1 MNITLPCVSLLL
13 HDSVVSFIAGILIFW
28 WFCNI
33 RVHSLSIAFGRIL
46 CFELRTTSFGWNGRI
61 KADNDEISIKTN
73 SQDKVSLNYSKSK
86 SSLPCQIA
94 VRVLDFVLHMRHNN
108 ALGAQLPPRKHRLLC
123 DLNIFSKLETFR
135 FQEESSYIVIPK
147 LAHLTLWQA

>member
-1 MNITLPCVSLLL
+1 MRLNITLPCVSLLL
-13 HDSVVSFIAGILIFW
+13 HDTVVSFIAGIVIFW

-46 CFELRTTSFGWNGRI
+46 CFELRTTSFGWNGGI
-61 KADNDEISIKTN
+61 NADNDEISFKTN

-108 ALGAQLPPRKHRLLC
+108 ALGAQLRPGKHRLLC
-123 DLNIFSKLETFR
+123 DLNIFSKLKTFR
-135 FQEESSYIVIPK
+135 FQEESSYIVIPN
-147 LAHLTLWQA
+147 